1 MNIVKEE
8 LLMIKNII
16 AVVFIIIFLVELFFS
31 SAGSAHRKK
40 KKLKGW
46 NVVKGKIKSVEKI
59 QDELSKRTVSELT
72 IKTDNG
78 NTVYA
83 KQSPMFCIYEK
94 GEEVELIEK
103 DGVHRF
109 IGNDRVHKQ
118 GIKETLIG
126 TLPLL
131 GFIMIAAILSY
142 LAHVWG

>member
-1 MNIVKEE
+1 
-8 LLMIKNII
+8 MIKNAI
-16 AVVFIIIFLVELFFS
+16 AVVFVIIFLVELFFA

-46 NVVKGKIKSVEKI
+46 NVVKGKIKSVEKV
-59 QDELSKRTVSELT
+59 QDELTKRNVMELT

-83 KQSPMFCIYEK
+83 KQSPMFCIFEK

-109 IGNDRVHKQ
+109 IGNDRVHKK

-126 TLPLL
+126 TLPML
-131 GFIMIAAILSY
+131 GFILIAMLLSY

>member
-1 MNIVKEE
+1 M
-8 LLMIKNII
+8 LKNAI
-16 AVVFIIIFLVELFFS
+16 AVVFVIIFLIELFFA

-46 NVVKGKIKSVEKI
+46 NVVKGKIKSVEKV
-59 QDELSKRTVSELT
+59 QDELTKRNVMELT

-83 KQSPMFCIYEK
+83 KQSPMFCIFEK

-109 IGNDRVHKQ
+109 IGNDRVHKK

-126 TLPLL
+126 TLPML
-131 GFIMIAAILSY
+131 GFILIAMLLSY

>member
-1 MNIVKEE
+1 M
-8 LLMIKNII
+8 LKNAI
-16 AVVFIIIFLVELFFS
+16 AVVFVIIFLIELFFA

-46 NVVKGKIKSVEKI
+46 NVVKGKIKSVEKV
-59 QDELSKRTVSELT
+59 QDELTKRNVMELT

-83 KQSPMFCIYEK
+83 KQSPMFCIFEK

-109 IGNDRVHKQ
+109 IGNDRVHKK

-126 TLPLL
+126 TLPML
-131 GFIMIAAILSY
+131 GFILIAMLTGY

>member
-1 MNIVKEE
+1 
-8 LLMIKNII
+8 MIKNAI
-16 AVVFIIIFLVELFFS
+16 AVVFVIIFLIELFFA

-46 NVVKGKIKSVEKI
+46 NVVKGKIKSKEKV
-59 QDELSKRTVSELT
+59 QDELTKRTVVELT
-72 IKTDNG
+72 IMTDNG

-83 KQSPMFCIYEK
+83 KQSPMFCIFEK

-109 IGNDRVHKQ
+109 IGNDRVHKK
-118 GIKETLIG
+118 GVKETLIG
-126 TLPLL
+126 TLPML
-131 GFIMIAAILSY
+131 GFILLAMLLSY

>member
-1 MNIVKEE
+1 M
-8 LLMIKNII
+8 LKNAI
-16 AVVFIIIFLVELFFS
+16 AVVFVIIFLIELFFA

-46 NVVKGKIKSVEKI
+46 NVVKGKIKSVEKV
-59 QDELSKRTVSELT
+59 QDELTKRTVVELT

-83 KQSPMFCIYEK
+83 KQSPMFCIFEK

-109 IGNDRVHKQ
+109 IGNDRVHKK
-118 GIKETLIG
+118 GVKETLIG
-126 TLPLL
+126 TLPML
-131 GFIMIAAILSY
+131 GFILIAMILSY

>member
-1 MNIVKEE
+1 M
-8 LLMIKNII
+8 LKNAI
-16 AVVFIIIFLVELFFS
+16 AVVFVIIFLIELFFA

-46 NVVKGKIKSVEKI
+46 NVVKGKIKSVEKV
-59 QDELSKRTVSELT
+59 QDELTKRSVMELT

-83 KQSPMFCIYEK
+83 KQSPMFCIFEK

-109 IGNDRVHKQ
+109 IGNDRVHKK

-126 TLPLL
+126 TLPML
-131 GFIMIAAILSY
+131 GFILIAMLLSY